1 MVTYRSSQVKC
12 VIVLAFIKNQIK
24 PSIHSMRLTL
34 FLLFI
39 SSFCFAQKEEII
51 GEKPVLNPPCEGFR
65 ESTLFD
71 GTPAIIRDCETGE
84 DYSVATSLQELNTKT
99 LALSLK
105 NQNLTTFPAEIFRYP
120 QLRVLDLSG
129 NSIASIPP

>member
-1 MVTYRSSQVKC
+1 
-12 VIVLAFIKNQIK
+12 
-24 PSIHSMRLTL
+24 MRLTL

-120 QLRVLDLSG
+120 QLRVSGSRQMVFSRRLRKRDLCRNCGISSTITG
-129 NSIASIPP
+129 SCRWNWCSRS